1 MELGLWVIDSDQDRE
16 EATGARMYGPA
27 VKIMQERRE
36 SGVIIM
42 SSGAVME
49 SWPGSVSIILIRENI
64 SSASGQ
70 KPAPAQSPLSALS
83 ALKLYSASATSTS
96 SPEMFRGKTR
106 QLPGPIYS
114 FCQQFLG

>member
-1 MELGLWVIDSDQDRE
+1 MIDSDQDRE

-49 SWPGSVSIILIRENI
+49 S
-64 SSASGQ
+64 
-70 KPAPAQSPLSALS
+70 
-83 ALKLYSASATSTS
+83 
-96 SPEMFRGKTR
+96 
-106 QLPGPIYS
+106 
-114 FCQQFLG
+114 

>member
-83 ALKLYSASATSTS
+83 S
-96 SPEMFRGKTR
+96 
-106 QLPGPIYS
+106 
-114 FCQQFLG
+114 

>member
-1 MELGLWVIDSDQDRE
+1 MELGVWVIDSDQDRE
-16 EATGARMYGPA
+16 EATGASSYGPA

-70 KPAPAQSPLSALS
+70 KPAQSPLLLLS
-83 ALKLYSASATSTS
+83 PLKLYSASATSTS